1 MLTTARFRRLLWA
14 AALFNVLAAVLL
26 GFPGSP
32 PGQMAGLPAEVPLAY
47 RAIVVVFVLLFAG
60 CYAWLAAQPEPNRPM
75 VVLGAVGKIAVVAVV
90 MGLWWAA
97 QAPVA
102 SLAAVSGDLVFA
114 VCFLWWLT
122 NSKRESAR

>member
-1 MLTTARFRRLLWA
+1 MLTTALFRRLLWA
-14 AALFNVLAAVLL
+14 AALFNVLGAVLL

-32 PGQMAGLPAEVPLAY
+32 LGQMAGLPAEVPLAY
-47 RAIVVVFVLLFAG
+47 RAIVAVFVLLFAG

-90 MGLWWAA
+90 IGLWWAA
-97 QAPVA
+97 QAPLA

-114 VCFLWWLT
+114 ACFLWWLK